1 MTTADN
7 AFDIIYAA
15 TSRTSHGP
23 YGKDG
28 SGPCDID
35 CFKCR
40 AERWLAQNSAG
51 QVIQGTISSATAEK
65 MTLRDILRKAITS
78 DNREGIVIMRAGSD
92 YQVRLSCSGLC
103 CAEIRYVDHDSGI
116 IRPACSWFTFE
127 GFSVESALAD
137 DWEIVDE
144 KADRM

>member
-7 AFDIIYAA
+7 TFDIIYAA

-23 YGKDG
+23 YGKG
-28 SGPCDID
+28 ESGPCDND

-51 QVIQGTISSATAEK
+51 QVIQDAIPSATAAK
-65 MTLRDILRKAITS
+65 MTLPDILRKAIAS
-78 DNREGIVIMRAGSD
+78 GSEGIVIMRAGSD
-92 YQVRLSCSGLC
+92 YQVRLSGRDLGRS
-103 CAEIRYVDHDSGI
+103 EMRYVDHDSGI

-127 GFSVESALAD
+127 GFSVESTLAD

-144 KADRM
+144 KVDRM